1 MAENGIVHR
10 THRVLQFAITML
22 TGILAGFLISHSVML
37 GRYFTWL
44 IESGN
49 YQVFADTFS
58 VFRETTRANV
68 HYNLF
73 LWVSFIVGIIWTIFC
88 FIIKKKRIIALI
100 AGLSS
105 FWVACV
111 FFASGFSDA
120 EEAVAKGIADEAVR
134 QFFVSWNIPMHISFT
149 IFNTF
154 CFFLLLLS
162 VCRQFRRNT
171 SLSAEEQLAHRRPT
185 KRVADWAK
193 RGRKVSTLFQVSCHN
208 IKQSCKSAQPLAQTV
223 GR

>member
-1 MAENGIVHR
+1 VAENGIVHR
-10 THRVLQFAITML
+10 IHRVLWFAITML
-22 TGILAGFLISHSVML
+22 TGILAGFLTSHSVML

-49 YQVFADTFS
+49 YQVFTDTFS
-58 VFRETTRANV
+58 VFREATRANV

-73 LWVSFIVGIIWTIFC
+73 LWASLIAGIIWTIFC
-88 FIIKKKRIIALI
+88 FITNKNRIIALI

-105 FWVACV
+105 FWLACV

-134 QFFVSWNIPMHISFT
+134 QFFVSWNIPMHISFA
-149 IFNTF
+149 IFYAF

-162 VCRQFRRNT
+162 GCRQFRRHI
-171 SLSAEEQLAHRRPT
+171 SLSAEE
-185 KRVADWAK
+185 
-193 RGRKVSTLFQVSCHN
+193 
-208 IKQSCKSAQPLAQTV
+208 
-223 GR
+223 